1 MKITTEVETTK
12 TVYSTPSLEKRESL
26 TEVAEG
32 MLPGGTLSTGVS
44 A

>member
-1 MKITTEVETTK
+1 MKLTTEMETTK
-12 TVYSTPSLEKRESL
+12 TVYTTPSLEKRESL

-32 MLPGGTLSTGVS
+32 MLPGGTLSSGEP